1 MTTIDVDDAK
11 EIYRTRTTPHRDNK
25 PMHLPLVYAYDQVDN
40 VPYLDFVTY
49 ETFDTI
55 QIFVKTHERN
65 MFFFHKNRIFPDIAK
80 YYE

>member
-1 MTTIDVDDAK
+1 
-11 EIYRTRTTPHRDNK
+11 
-25 PMHLPLVYAYDQVDN
+25 MHLPLVYAYDQVDN

-65 MFFFHKNRIFPDIAK
+65 MFFFHKNRIFPGIAK
-80 YYE
+80 YYEQGAEQYFAFVIAPHT